1 MRMIVAKRR
10 NVIRKFTEIAW
21 KNLGANKSGWVE
33 IQDQQVSNS
42 IQKPEMKT
50 GKPVEVPVV
59 KNAQKQ
65 EEVEVHDST
74 PESKQEP
81 KKLTVEDK
89 KAFVEKHLA
98 QFEPTSIKDFLDSVN
113 VKYGKKDSEDTL
125 RVKLAEFLE
134 YSEEKLNQHLG

>member
-50 GKPVEVPVV
+50 GKPVEVPAV
-59 KNAQKQ
+59 KSVKEA
-65 EEVEVHDST
+65 EVTVEPQSN
-74 PESKQEP
+74 EP

-98 QFEPTSIKDFLDSVN
+98 QFEAPAIKDFLDSVE
-113 VKYGKKDSEDTL
+113 VKYGKKDSEEVL